1 MGDWVRE
8 RGGGGTH
15 FRAKWGIKRN
25 AGMNRNAGNV
35 MRLKNPKTTK
45 KANNAD
51 AKGDVR
57 CCKPVSQCTSHPV
70 HTFHAYFISAPGNP
84 TLSSTIL
91 CISTKLHATKIVS
104 NEFENVCAWNVHVTY
119 DEATNSITRLRC
131 RGFPTS
137 SWIAQSSSTKLSRN
151 MSTRSVQKTTA
162 GVTSP
167 PCPLPIHIHF
177 NNSIGKP

>member
-1 MGDWVRE
+1 MRKEMSAAVNPLASALPIPH
-8 RGGGGTH
+8 TH
-15 FRAKWGIKRN
+15 I
-25 AGMNRNAGNV
+25 
-35 MRLKNPKTTK
+35 
-45 KANNAD
+45 
-51 AKGDVR
+51 
-57 CCKPVSQCTSHPV
+57 
-70 HTFHAYFISAPGNP
+70 FHAYSISAPGNP

-119 DEATNSITRLRC
+119 DEATSNITRLRC

-177 NNSIGKP
+177 SSSIGKPYTGHRGKTLRMGLSEVNSQVSLTG